1 MAKHHHHRAGEMAH
15 HKAREAAK
23 SAHRSKKAGEHNLH
37 ASMTEHHHGVP
48 PKALAGHN
56 SLNHDNHQ
64 EGIARKLQRPGDME
78 VGEHGKMMVHE
89 HYKKSH
95 KE

>member
-1 MAKHHHHRAGEMAH
+1 MPHHFRKGEMEH

-23 SAHRSKKAGEHNLH
+23 SAHKSKEAAGHNLH

-56 SLNHDNHQ
+56 SLNNDKHQ

-78 VGEHGKMMVHE
+78 VGEHGKMLVH
-89 HYKKSH
+89 SWN